1 MKRRNLRLTALLLA
15 CAVLLGS
22 VAMAAP
28 EDWEYEFPTNWS
40 HDAMVFAVENGILR
54 GDQNHNLNAEQ
65 PITRAELAAVLTRLL
80 AATER
85 ADIAAYADVA
95 ETAWYHDELAAAV
108 GAGLL
113 NGISPTKMDPDA
125 QITREQTVTVLC
137 RAFGIVT
144 EQANAC
150 DAFSDGAS
158 ISNYARPYVSAM
170 LENDLV
176 HGYRDG
182 SFCPQ
187 QSITRAEVAQLLYN
201 YIDAIVDDPAQ
212 LPEQGNVVYRG
223 TEALPSA
230 LTLDGSLVIGQA
242 APLETK
248 PGDWRLTG
256 NLTVCTGRGSAIDV
270 RAVQAAHV
278 TCAPFSGT
286 VTADQPVWLGG
297 GGAALSGATDT
308 VTVLVGSHSASVALK
323 SVTMLGGSLSV
334 AGGVDQVRFDA
345 SAVMDI
351 TGNVRDAVLAVGGT
365 ITINGSVEKLLLGK
379 NAKAV
384 VNGEAVQVEL
394 DANASLEMNGYAKL
408 IVLNGQYGKVVG
420 SGYAEEIRILAGDT
434 FVTLA
439 TSKLDNQWWTSC
451 YENAPNVVQTQKAAC
466 VIDRDT
472 KLYAD
477 RNMNKVVRELKQGE
491 IVYNEYNNGGR
502 LSVTLPDG
510 TTGCIYRSTC
520 TILDEPSTDGTVDYP
535 TPTKEGF
542 MDYLGYDSE
551 TDYLIWVSRYTQKVM
566 VFQGSARNWTLIR
579 TFPCGSGSN
588 TTPTPPGAFRTEYRN
603 TRWDYGGYYVG
614 MPTIFNGGHAFHT
627 VLLNYD
633 GSYYNGTVGRPL
645 SHGCVRMLPD
655 DCRFI
660 YELPLHTRVVV
671 Y

>member
-1 MKRRNLRLTALLLA
+1 M
-15 CAVLLGS
+15 
-22 VAMAAP
+22 
-28 EDWEYEFPTNWS
+28 
-40 HDAMVFAVENGILR
+40 
-54 GDQNHNLNAEQ
+54 
-65 PITRAELAAVLTRLL
+65 
-80 AATER
+80 
-85 ADIAAYADVA
+85 
-95 ETAWYHDELAAAV
+95 
-108 GAGLL
+108 
-113 NGISPTKMDPDA
+113 
-125 QITREQTVTVLC
+125 
-137 RAFGIVT
+137 
-144 EQANAC
+144 
-150 DAFSDGAS
+150 
-158 ISNYARPYVSAM
+158 
-170 LENDLV
+170 
-176 HGYRDG
+176 
-182 SFCPQ
+182 
-187 QSITRAEVAQLLYN
+187 
-201 YIDAIVDDPAQ
+201 
-212 LPEQGNVVYRG
+212 
-223 TEALPSA
+223 
-230 LTLDGSLVIGQA
+230 
-242 APLETK
+242 
-248 PGDWRLTG
+248 
-256 NLTVCTGRGSAIDV
+256 
-270 RAVQAAHV
+270 
-278 TCAPFSGT
+278 
-286 VTADQPVWLGG
+286 
-297 GGAALSGATDT
+297 
-308 VTVLVGSHSASVALK
+308 
-323 SVTMLGGSLSV
+323 
-334 AGGVDQVRFDA
+334 
-345 SAVMDI
+345 
-351 TGNVRDAVLAVGGT
+351 
-365 ITINGSVEKLLLGK
+365 
-379 NAKAV
+379 

-566 VFQGSARNWTLIR
+566 VFQGSARNWKLIR